1 MFNGIQVCFLFFQ
14 GVFKSIVQINRY
26 SHKNYASS
34 YKNSKAVQGTH
45 CRKRWNPSWLLR
57 QINTVSRPAP
67 ARHTLSLT
75 HAAASQA
82 KSTRTSNRSQG
93 YPNESHVAT
102 WSQTP
107 LSIAVLGKYE
117 GKPESE
123 TRKRERGVILA
134 R

>member
-1 MFNGIQVCFLFFQ
+1 MFNGIQVCFLFFFK
-14 GVFKSIVQINRY
+14 VYSKALFKSTDILTRIMQVPIKTLKQFRALIAGR
-26 SHKNYASS
+26 
-34 YKNSKAVQGTH
+34 GE
-45 CRKRWNPSWLLR
+45 NPSWLLR

-102 WSQTP
+102 
-107 LSIAVLGKYE
+107 
-117 GKPESE
+117 
-123 TRKRERGVILA
+123 
-134 R
+134 